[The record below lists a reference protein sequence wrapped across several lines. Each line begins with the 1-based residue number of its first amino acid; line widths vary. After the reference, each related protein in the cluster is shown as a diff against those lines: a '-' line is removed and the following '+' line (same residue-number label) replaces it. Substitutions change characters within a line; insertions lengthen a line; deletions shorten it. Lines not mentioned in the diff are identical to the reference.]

1 MKAVLQSYGSGE
13 LEVAELPAPALQPGG
28 VLVRNAV
35 SLISAGTEKL
45 MVDLAQ
51 KSLLGKARDRPD
63 LVRRVFDKL
72 RRDGLMATLET
83 VRSRLDNPIPL
94 GYSCAGTVIE
104 VGEGVNDVKP
114 GDRVACAGAGYA
126 NHAEVV
132 FVPRNLVVPLPE
144 GVPFEAAC
152 FTTVGAIAL
161 QGLRLAEIELGE
173 TVAVIGLG
181 LVGLL
186 AAQLAKASGARVV
199 GMDTNPARCA
209 LARELGIDDA
219 VAIAHAL
226 GERCRTLTSGHG
238 ADKVIV
244 AASTKSSEPIALAGE
259 VARTRGIVSVVGAVG
274 MDVPRPPY
282 YDKELTLRVSRS
294 YGAGRYDPEYE
305 EKGRDYPIG
314 YVRWTENRNMEAF
327 VAQLAAG
334 TVRTE
339 PLVSHRFAIA
349 EADRAYNLL
358 AGKSKEPYLGLLL
371 TYPET
376 GPTPDAGTRRLD
388 LTPEVT
394 QGSATSTGKTTL
406 RFGALGA
413 GLFATGT
420 LLPTLAKI
428 DGVTLDGLVTAT
440 GIKARHAARK
450 FGFAFATTDEAEVL
464 GAEGIDAVMIA
475 TRHHLHA
482 RQALAAL
489 EAGQHV
495 FVEKPLC
502 LNEDELE
509 MLVAAHRASQESPP
523 RSHPPRLM
531 VGFNRRFAPLAVE
544 LRQHFAQVD
553 EPLALHYRINA
564 GQIPLDHWTQDPD
577 QGGGRIVGEV
587 CHFVDFAVFLT
598 GARPVAVNARAL
610 PNGGTYR
617 DDNLVATLTLAD
629 GSLATITYLAN
640 GSNALAKERIE
651 VSGGGASAVL
661 DNFRRLELMRGSRR
675 RVIKGGLRQDKGH
688 AAQLAAFVRSLRQG
702 DPTPIPFEEI
712 VAVTRATFDIRR
724 RLRQG
729 VDAERSS
736 PPSPESLPQD

>member
-13 LEVAELPAPALQPGG
+13 LEVADLPAPALQPGG

-72 RRDGLMATLET
+72 RRDGLMATIDT

-94 GYSCAGTVIE
+94 GYSCAGTVDE
-104 VGEGVNDVKP
+104 VGEGVDDLKP

-126 NHAEVV
+126 NHAEMV
-132 FVPRNLVVPLPE
+132 FVPRNLVTPLPE
-144 GVPFEAAC
+144 GVPFESAC

-199 GMDTNPARCA
+199 GMDTNSARCA
-209 LARELGIDDA
+209 LARELGIDEA

-226 GERCRTLTSGHG
+226 GERCRALTSGHG

-244 AASTKSSEPIALAGE
+244 AASTRSSEPIALAGE

-282 YDKELTLRVSRS
+282 YDKELMLRVSRS

-327 VAQLAAG
+327 VAQLASGA
-334 TVRTE
+334 VRTE
-339 PLVSHRFAIA
+339 PLVSHRFEIA
-349 EADRAYNLL
+349 EAGRAYELL
-358 AGKSKEPYLGLLL
+358 GGKSKEPYLGLLL
-371 TYPET
+371 TYPGDGAE
-376 GPTPDAGTRRLD
+376 PEAADRRLEIA
-388 LTPEVT
+388 PAAP
-394 QGSATSTGKTTL
+394 SADASQDTV
-406 RFGALGA
+406 RFGVLGA

-420 LLPTLAKI
+420 LLPTLTKL
-428 DGVTLDGLVTAT
+428 DGVELGGLVTAT

-450 FGFAFATTDEAEVL
+450 FGFDFGTTDEAEVL
-464 GAEGIDAVMIA
+464 GVEGASTEGINAVMIA

-482 RQALAAL
+482 RQVTTAL

-502 LNEDELE
+502 LDEEELE
-509 MLVAAHRASQESPP
+509 AIIAAYQASRMKPLHGSAAPW
-523 RSHPPRLM
+523 LM
-531 VGFNRRFAPLAVE
+531 VGFNRRFAPLAVK
-544 LRQHFAQVD
+544 LRQHFADRD
-553 EPLALHYRINA
+553 EPLALHYRVNA
-564 GQIPLDHWTQDPD
+564 GQIPLDHWTQDPEI
-577 QGGGRIVGEV
+577 GGGRIVGEV
-587 CHFVDFAVFLT
+587 CHFVDFAIFMT
-598 GARPVAVNARAL
+598 GALPVSVSARAL
-610 PNGGTYR
+610 PNRGTYR

-640 GSNALAKERIE
+640 GSNALAKERVE

-675 RVIKGGLRQDKGH
+675 RVVKGGLRQDKGH
-688 AAQLAAFVRSLRQG
+688 AAQLAAFVRALREG
-702 DPTPIPFEEI
+702 EPPPIPFEEI
-712 VAVTRATFDIRR
+712 VATTRASFDIRR
-724 RLRQG
+724 RLREG
-729 VDAERSS
+729 IGER
-736 PPSPESLPQD
+736 